1 LWALQEP
8 MEHTKHS
15 MKNNELDK
23 IAAIEQ
29 AIAKKYGEETV
40 QNPHAN
46 WDEDKEKDYIEQMK
60 EFYKTKSLNE
70 RWQDKIDVN
79 GIKVTKKLLN
89 RESSRTCPIC
99 GTFPKRSMDD
109 VCLLKFDCCNTCYT
123 QYVEDREDRWLKGW
137 RPQIKEDTK

>member
-1 LWALQEP
+1 
-8 MEHTKHS
+8 MEHIEHS
-15 MKNNELDK
+15 MKDK
-23 IAAIEQ
+23 DLNQIAAVEK
-29 AIAKKYGEETV
+29 AIAEKFGHEAIA
-40 QNPHAN
+40 NPYAN
-46 WDEDKEKDYIEQMK
+46 WDENKEQEYITQAREL
-60 EFYKTKSLNE
+60 YLKSFQNE
-70 RWQDKIDVN
+70 GWQDKIDVN

-99 GTFPKRSMDD
+99 GAFPKRSMDD